1 MLPQRCVGRNQ
12 EQGHVVVSSQVGQL
26 GGPVTMLSVR
36 VGLVQSPGSPGGT
49 FNVLVEFREHYFQF
63 NMVKIP
69 RDYMPCFPVFILLP
83 TERVVEVAKGR
94 ASVGIRWYVH
104 SSYRDNG
111 KLTGKV
117 NRPASDRDE
126 LQVSG
131 ACAYRWWMCLCTSCC
146 SRKYT
151 VLLPWSYLSRSSCC
165 ASVLWSF
172 ISSILFA
179 RDLALEK
186 KTLGRCGRFRS
197 WTRTPARHP
206 RFCFLSLRRLLLLP
220 AGMSAHGEPG
230 VRANSGGMLR
240 VYVKSSDAG
249 CSQRNPIRK
258 RSCRL

>member
-1 MLPQRCVGRNQ
+1 
-12 EQGHVVVSSQVGQL
+12 
-26 GGPVTMLSVR
+26 
-36 VGLVQSPGSPGGT
+36 
-49 FNVLVEFREHYFQF
+49 
-63 NMVKIP
+63 MVKIP
-69 RDYMPCFPVFILLP
+69 RDYILLP

-94 ASVGIRWYVH
+94 ASVSIRWYVH

-131 ACAYRWWMCLCTSCC
+131 AVPIDGGCVCALA
-146 SRKYT
+146 SRKS
-151 VLLPWSYLSRSSCC
+151 LFASS
-165 ASVLWSF
+165 WSF
-172 ISSILFA
+172 ISFILFA